1 MTRKYRLPHSKGL
14 GGPQSSHNTSFSRPK
29 LTTSRLNLNWL
40 TTRYA
45 TMTTAAAS
53 DGLEIWLGWN
63 YYIQV
68 NIFMTWSRKR
78 QYFLKHFYGW
88 CHLRYLRLLQFDN
101 ILRISKCFTAVTML
115 NPFQQANLP
124 RGQASHRAH
133 FSTMAPT
140 IAQEWLKAP
149 DKAWNGSGYHWFL
162 QNEGYKLE
170 VMRPERAIQLPTCN
184 FRGPWGRLFERWG
197 RRPFGLHTAQKV
209 SSSPLTADSSNP
221 TLQTCQYDPPCDS
234 NRVKIKLISASA
246 TKKEYTHV
254 YIPMKQL

>member
-1 MTRKYRLPHSKGL
+1 
-14 GGPQSSHNTSFSRPK
+14 
-29 LTTSRLNLNWL
+29 
-40 TTRYA
+40 
-45 TMTTAAAS
+45 MTTAAAS

-101 ILRISKCFTAVTML
+101 ILRYQNASLQQTCLIHFNKQT
-115 NPFQQANLP
+115 FQEIRP
-124 RGQASHRAH
+124 ASHSATFHTEPWPQQSPRSGWKH
-133 FSTMAPT
+133 LTSLTRLERFQGSIIGFSKMKV
-140 IAQEWLKAP
+140 ISWKLWDLKSNSKSAEFFYV
-149 DKAWNGSGYHWFL
+149 G
-162 QNEGYKLE
+162 
-170 VMRPERAIQLPTCN
+170 
-184 FRGPWGRLFERWG
+184 GRSFERWG
-197 RRPFGLHTAQKV
+197 RRPFGLQTAQKV

-234 NRVKIKLISASA
+234 NHVKIKLISASA
-246 TKKEYTHV
+246 TKKEYAHV